1 MRSEVVGLTS
11 PRGVERFIFLGHKEE
26 RDFHEVSLFVHFV
39 GVGLSVCPALFI
51 LVPFSLSVL
60 PLRSPSPFSSLLFSS
75 LLSLLLSLFSLSFS
89 FSFYFSLSPFSRSL
103 LSPPPPPVAPESV
116 EESFADELF
125 TDPDPVCNR
134 PFFSVDETQGT
145 PQIAVIDVEIGM
157 YLRG

>member
-51 LVPFSLSVL
+51 LVPFFLSVL
-60 PLRSPSPFSSLLFSS
+60 PL
-75 LLSLLLSLFSLSFS
+75 SFS
-89 FSFYFSLSPFSRSL
+89 FSVFCSPVLCSPFSRSL
-103 LSPPPPPVAPESV
+103 LSPPPPVAPGSV